1 MNYFFGFALMISLV
15 SCSSAEKKKVPTGHP
30 LPVSISDAAS
40 PNFRSAANMQRD
52 MYRHPVET
60 LTFFGITPSMTVV
73 EIWPSGGWYTEILAP
88 YLAAQGK
95 YIIADPEADPK
106 GYTNP
111 RKEWL
116 ARHPIIAEKVTLT
129 TFQPPKKIELAPAG
143 SIDMVLT
150 FRNIH
155 NWLPTKSQEQAFKT
169 FFKAL
174 RPGGILGV
182 VEHRA
187 NTKVKFDPASG
198 YVLEAE
204 VIRMAK
210 KAGFKLE
217 EKSEIN
223 ANPSDKANYPDGV
236 WTLPPSLK
244 LGDLNKADYIAIG
257 ESDRMT
263 LKFIKPT
270 K

>member
-1 MNYFFGFALMISLV
+1 MNYLLSIALMISLV
-15 SCSSAEKKKVPTGHP
+15 SCSSSDKKKAPTPHP
-30 LPVSISDAAS
+30 LPTSISEATNA
-40 PNFRSAANMQRD
+40 NFRTAANMKRD
-52 MYRHPVET
+52 MYRHPSET
-60 LTFFGITPSMTVV
+60 LTFFGITPTMTVV

-95 YIIADPEADPK
+95 YIIADPESDPR

-111 RKEWL
+111 RKEWM
-116 ARHPIIAEKVTLT
+116 ASHPIIAEKVTMT

-143 SIDMVLT
+143 SVDMVLT

-155 NWLPTKSQEQAFKT
+155 NWLPTKTQEEAFKT
-169 FFKAL
+169 IFKAL
-174 RPGGILGV
+174 KPGGVLGV

-187 NTKVKFDPASG
+187 NTKIKFDSKSG
-198 YVLEAE
+198 YVKEAE

-217 EKSEIN
+217 KKSEIN
-223 ANPSDKANYPDGV
+223 ANPNDKANHPDGV
-236 WTLPPSLK
+236 WTLPPRLRQGETKKS
-244 LGDLNKADYIAIG
+244 DYMAIG

-263 LKFIKPT
+263 LKFIKP
-270 K
+270 KK

>member
-1 MNYFFGFALMISLV
+1 MKFLLSFALMFTLAA
-15 SCSSAEKKKVPTGHP
+15 CSTADQKKTTSAAP
-30 LPVSISDAAS
+30 LPVSLTDAVK
-40 PNFRSAANMQRD
+40 PDFRTAANMQRD
-52 MYRHPVET
+52 MYRHPLET
-60 LTFFGITPSMTVV
+60 LTFFGVTPSMTVV

-116 ARHPIIAEKVTLT
+116 AKHPIIASKVSAT
-129 TFQPPKKIELAPAG
+129 TFQPPKEIELAPAG
-143 SIDMVLT
+143 SVDMVLT

-174 RPGGILGV
+174 KPGGILGV

-187 NTKVKFDPASG
+187 NTKIKFNPESG
-198 YVLEAE
+198 YVLEKE

-210 KAGFKLE
+210 KAGFILQ

-223 ANPSDKANYPDGV
+223 ANPNDKANYPDGV
-236 WTLPPSLK
+236 WTLPPRLK
-244 LGDLNKADYIAIG
+244 LGEKNKAEYLAIG

-263 LKFIKPT
+263 LKFVKPIK
-270 K
+270 